1 MLARGVLV
9 ALLLFIVAVIVL
21 AFVRRRR

>member
-21 AFVRRRR
+21 AFVRRR